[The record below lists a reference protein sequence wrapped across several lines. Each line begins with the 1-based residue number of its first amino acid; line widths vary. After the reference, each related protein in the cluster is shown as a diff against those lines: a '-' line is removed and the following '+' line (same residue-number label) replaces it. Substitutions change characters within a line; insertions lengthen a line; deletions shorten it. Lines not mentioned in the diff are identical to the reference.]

1 SWPAARAG
9 LMNQVVR
16 KDSQKALAHTPS
28 AKSMTAD
35 TASTTVSATIIRSF
49 LLHARRLGQHV
60 ARTPPRTTPAHG
72 VQYSCSH
79 NLLQVSD
86 FRRFGARRG
95 SPEVELREGFQSVRT
110 TLRVSVR
117 RPWWS
122 RA

>member
-1 SWPAARAG
+1 MPRIVSACNAAKKIRISPVTNPRSWGSWPAARAG

-49 LLHARRLGQHV
+49 LLNARRPGEHV
-60 ARTPPRTTPAHG
+60 GGTHPRTTPAHG

-95 SPEVELREGFQSVRT
+95 SPE
-110 TLRVSVR
+110 
-117 RPWWS
+117 
-122 RA
+122 